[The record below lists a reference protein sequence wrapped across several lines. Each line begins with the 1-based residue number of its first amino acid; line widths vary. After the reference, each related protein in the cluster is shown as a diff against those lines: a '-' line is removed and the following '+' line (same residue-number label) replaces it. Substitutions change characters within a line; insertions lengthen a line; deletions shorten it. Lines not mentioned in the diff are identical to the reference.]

1 MILYSVAS
9 EYSVFPY
16 SSPQNS
22 VKSVRDGYIE
32 YRKIEGKNTAVEL
45 FSTNPFDYIS
55 SQYFNPNNS
64 FRRKL

>member
-9 EYSVFPY
+9 EYSIFPY

-22 VKSVRDGYIE
+22 IKAVKDGYIE
-32 YRKIEGKNTAVEL
+32 YRKIEGKNTVVEF
-45 FSTNPFDYIS
+45 FSTNPYDYIS
-55 SQYFNPNNS
+55 SQYFNSNNI